1 MGLGRWGD
9 RVEKMPTRRCSMG
22 GRILAG
28 KVCDVSPHDGL
39 QGTQAGRWAE
49 GQRGE
54 VNGRGRKETGER
66 RKEEGGRETRRA
78 DLASA
83 RKLRL
88 VLVLRWKMKVTHTW
102 LKPSRSS
109 SDAGLRAFDSST
121 SLEQRGQGPVG
132 PDDRRAVLG
141 PYWIARPTTEHCG
154 PLWSRLASAYLP
166 RAEGASRPCLS
177 YVHNNPRQR

>member
-121 SLEQRGQGPVG
+121 SLEPPGHQGEGGGQAVG
-132 PDDRRAVLG
+132 PHGERAVG
-141 PYWIARPTTEHCG
+141 PYWIEQPTAAPCG
-154 PLWSRLASAYLP
+154 PL
-166 RAEGASRPCLS
+166 
-177 YVHNNPRQR
+177 